1 MLAVNLLATPSYPA
15 DDDSTPYNP
24 YPETQTQ
31 TQTQNQTQS
40 QNKQKSQTKKSQAKK
55 RPAKRNQAPKKRAAT
70 RRTTPSKA
78 AAPKDSLLQR
88 AIALMEQGNYEQAK
102 RYLLRAMNVNRNDP
116 NVWYWYG
123 KYNEY
128 VGNYYQAQYFYS
140 RAVKIDPSFEK
151 LSRVVYYPKDPEK
164 TPLWD
169 PKRPARVYPVET
181 GGKGITTMAPDAIDR
196 VTYPKA
202 DTSDP
207 LLPKVPVY
215 TPPQPGT
222 SPLPPVYVPPAP
234 QDTDST
240 IRNAPVYTPPSRQD
254 SGNYL
259 PPVPLA
265 NNGENLGI
273 IKEGSS
279 IYQEVDEIVRV
290 NQENS
295 GQPLNERDRILR
307 ADKPLYNPD
316 NPRQKVAANNRT
328 RKTQAQQVNK
338 TESAKKKQPAKKTSN
353 KESKK
358 ESKKESRKESKQES
372 APSARKT
379 VRRQQTQRQRE
390 EPRTQPVQPR
400 TPEPR
405 PVQPREPET
414 RELPRET
421 QPQTQTQS
429 QTQSRTQREET
440 RQQPRQQQ
448 YMPPVG
454 QYEPDPGTISETPMP
469 PVGQGN

>member
-1 MLAVNLLATPSYPA
+1 MLAVTLLVTPSHAAP

-24 YPETQTQ
+24 YPEPQPQAQSQSQTQ
-31 TQTQNQTQS
+31 DKTQA
-40 QNKQKSQTKKSQAKK
+40 KKSQAKK
-55 RPAKRNQAPKKRAAT
+55 KPAKKKPAPKKKTAT
-70 RRTTPSKA
+70 RKKTPAKA

-123 KYNEY
+123 KYHEY
-128 VGNYYQAQYFYS
+128 IGNYYQAQYFYS
-140 RAVKIDPSFEK
+140 KAVKIDPSFEK

-181 GGKGITTMAPDAIDR
+181 GGKGITTMTPDAIDR

-202 DTSDP
+202 DNNDP
-207 LLPKVPVY
+207 SLPKVPIY
-215 TPPQPGT
+215 TPPQPES
-222 SPLPPVYVPPAP
+222 SPLDGDKWAPSVYVPPAP

-240 IRNAPVYTPPSRQD
+240 IRNTPAYMPPVTQD
-254 SGNYL
+254 SGKL
-259 PPVPLA
+259 PPVPSA
-265 NNGENLGI
+265 NAGI
-273 IKEGSS
+273 IREGSS

-295 GQPLNERDRILR
+295 GQPLTERDRILR

-316 NPRQKVAANNRT
+316 NPRQKVAANTNNK
-328 RKTQAQQVNK
+328 KTKKAQSQQVKK
-338 TESAKKKQPAKKTSN
+338 TEPAKKKQSAKKDSGKNTA
-353 KESKK
+353 KK
-358 ESKKESRKESKQES
+358 EKEN
-372 APSARKT
+372 APAARKT
-379 VRRQQTQRQRE
+379 VRRQQN
-390 EPRTQPVQPR
+390 PVRTQTQTQTRTPEPETRQTQ

-405 PVQPREPET
+405 PVQPREPEPRQEP

-421 QPQTQTQS
+421 QTQT
-429 QTQSRTQREET
+429 RTQREET
-440 RQQPRQQQ
+440 RQQQRQQQ

-454 QYEPDPGTISETPMP
+454 QYEPDPGTISENPMP